1 MEHNLITEITRI
13 KEIIFGANII
23 SEAAIPSGLAREIF
37 DFALR
42 QGDEFIELIRPIA
55 QKEAA
60 ATGRSADDVIDSF
73 MKQIDDYNAGF
84 TTEMK
89 FADDS
94 YRIFL
99 RNATTEEFAEFLL
112 KAKIIPSNFTSASDA
127 VVKKVADLGR
137 KGTPVPED
145 YIDGQVRIYEDGLD
159 NITFLDDELK
169 QALTERFRK
178 QLNVAR
184 VPSLMRV
191 GSELT
196 TEAVLRYSL
205 GEQLYAALKGIKE
218 FQPQLRNIESKLIGK
233 TWNEAVDEAT
243 SRLDL
248 LKGDENFK
256 NLTNQLNPNQ
266 QKYLD
271 NFLERLKN
279 MFIEY
284 KTVSG
289 FDKEKPVYSKDA
301 KGNRI
306 IKFAPTVYKAITN
319 VFVGLIAL
327 EFLTYLATKGNISGP
342 VWMLVENLG
351 EIIVGV
357 KGGLSSIRSKYS
369 RVSEE
374 EAKNHLRDKM
384 GLNLEDYSFEID
396 PRDEMKMTA
405 LYVGDGDGVDYLIY
419 KENQVIK
426 DMVYTEEY
434 RNKTL
439 LDIFK

>member
-1 MEHNLITEITRI
+1 MKHNLITEITRI

-23 SEAAIPSGLAREIF
+23 SEAVIPSGLAREIF

-55 QKEAA
+55 QKEAV

-99 RNATTEEFAEFLL
+99 KNATTEEFAEFLL
-112 KAKIIPSNFTSASDA
+112 KAKIIPSNITSASDA

-145 YIDGQVRIYEDGLD
+145 YIEGQVKIYEEGLD
-159 NITFLDDELK
+159 NVTFLDDELK
-169 QALTERFRK
+169 QALTERYRK

-205 GEQLYAALKGIKE
+205 GEQLYAALKGVKD

-266 QKYLD
+266 QKYLN

-284 KTVSG
+284 KTVPG
-289 FDKEKPVYSKDA
+289 FDKQPVYIKDA
-301 KGNRI
+301 SGNRI
-306 IKFAPTVYKAITN
+306 INFASTSMKIAKNIFY
-319 VFVGLIAL
+319 GLIVI
-327 EFLTYLATKGNISGP
+327 EFLNYLATKGTIGGAA
-342 VWMLVENLG
+342 WMLVEKLG
-351 EIIVGV
+351 EIVVGV
-357 KGGLSSIRSKYS
+357 KGGLSSVRSKYS

-384 GLNLEDYSFEID
+384 GLNLEDYSFELD

-405 LYVGDGDGVDYLIY
+405 LYVGDGEGVDYLIY